1 MTRHLNVRRI
11 AGQPQQENGMTD
23 RIGTLEDVGKSVCVC
38 DVCDYVAWDGG
49 RDGDPCPECEE
60 R

>member
-1 MTRHLNVRRI
+1 MT
-11 AGQPQQENGMTD
+11 E

-49 RDGDPCPECEE
+49 RDGDPCPACEE
-60 R
+60 REPDEASANTDRGN